1 MLCVLVTQGM
11 KTHSPGPTKW
21 NPYEQINRGSLI
33 LQGPKQGM
41 LFAVLEV
48 KNRKVIY
55 SEGT

>member
-1 MLCVLVTQGM
+1 MLGVLVTQGM

-21 NPYEQINRGSLI
+21 NPYEQINRSSLI

-41 LFAVLEV
+41 FAILEV
-48 KNRKVIY
+48 KNRKDIY